1 MPYAG
6 VSWNATGH
14 SLVVLDDAG
23 TTLVQAH
30 FPPGQTEELLGLT
43 ASFTPDATVIES
55 TNGILDGRMMAR
67 GLSVYRADPPVLSRR
82 PLFGSVPATELAELA
97 RTKLDRLTRLVP
109 DRGTQTGRE
118 DELEAGYT
126 ASSATLREL
135 VGAGR
140 LIEHGGSDRPLIAL
154 TFDDGPLPPYT
165 EEVLDVL
172 EHHRVLA
179 TFFCVGAAVAGHP
192 DLVRRMVGSGH
203 TVGNHTWS
211 HPFLPELSQP
221 ELVEQLTRTAEA
233 IDAATGAGPPALFRP
248 PYGSRTS
255 EVLGWLADLV
265 PATVLWDVY
274 PFDWTMPGASVIA
287 EQVVTQATAGS
298 IVLLHDGGG
307 DRSQTVAALPDMIEG
322 LRDKGYE
329 FVTADVLV
337 GSVAAPADGARA

>member
-6 VSWNATGH
+6 VAWDATGH
-14 SLVVLDDAG
+14 NLVVLDDAG
-23 TTLVQAH
+23 TALAQVH

-43 ASFTPDATVIES
+43 ARFAPDAVVIES

-67 GLSVYRADPPVLSRR
+67 GLSVYRADPPVLSKR
-82 PLFGSVPATELAELA
+82 PAFGSVPAAELAELA
-97 RTKLDRLTRLVP
+97 RTKLDRLTRLVRH
-109 DRGTQTGRE
+109 RGTQTGRE

-126 ASSATLREL
+126 ASSVMLHEL
-135 VGAGR
+135 IGAGR
-140 LIEHGGSDRPLIAL
+140 LVEHGGRDRPLIAL

-165 EEVLDVL
+165 EQVLDVL
-172 EHHRVLA
+172 EHHRVPA

-211 HPFLPELSQP
+211 HPFLPELSQL
-221 ELVEQLTRTAEA
+221 ELAEQLARTVEA
-233 IDAATGAGPPALFRP
+233 IDAATGAGPPTLFRP
-248 PYGSRTS
+248 PYGSRTPK
-255 EVLGWLADLV
+255 VLGWLAEL
-265 PATVLWDVY
+265 PLATVLWDVY

-287 EQVVTQATAGS
+287 EQVVTQAANGS

-307 DRSQTVAALPDMIEG
+307 DRSQTVAALPRIIDG
-322 LRDKGYE
+322 LRGQGYE

-337 GSVAAPADGARA
+337 GNVRTLVDGARS